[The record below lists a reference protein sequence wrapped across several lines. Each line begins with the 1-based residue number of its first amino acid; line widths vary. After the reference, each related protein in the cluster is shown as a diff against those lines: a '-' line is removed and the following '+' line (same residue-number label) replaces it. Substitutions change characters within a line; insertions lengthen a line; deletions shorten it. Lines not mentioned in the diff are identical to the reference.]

1 MWTIHTHTLRN
12 FNLGLFSLD
21 FSRSPVAQAALY
33 QTSSCMYSSMLTQ
46 YVSWKKKWVSCT
58 VVSDFVIP
66 WAAAFPA
73 PLSMGFSRQEYWSGL
88 PFPSPGNFLTRGS
101 NRVCCTAGRFFINWA
116 TREAQVKVKVTQ
128 LCPTLC
134 NPMDYSSQN
143 SSDQNT
149 VVDSHSL
156 LQGIFPNQGPNP
168 GLPHCTWILY
178 QMSYQGSPECEP
190 GRLKSIPYT
199 ASYLLSE

>member
-88 PFPSPGNFLTRGS
+88 PFPPRGDLPNWGIKTASLMSPALEGS
-101 NRVCCTAGRFFINWA
+101 FFITGTSWVA
-116 TREAQVKVKVTQ
+116 RPLSFHQPK
-128 LCPTLC
+128 
-134 NPMDYSSQN
+134 M
-143 SSDQNT
+143 
-149 VVDSHSL
+149 
-156 LQGIFPNQGPNP
+156 F
-168 GLPHCTWILY
+168 
-178 QMSYQGSPECEP
+178 SP
-190 GRLKSIPYT
+190 L
-199 ASYLLSE
+199 